1 MGMHE
6 RRTWLRPAERSAGD
20 SAWPSRRGFL
30 GLVGAGTITAATV
43 PGGVAAAS
51 VGVAPRVDRRVPRTL
66 AWSGGGAVVR
76 PGFAVEE
83 VGVVWPAGRSGGRIR
98 LAGAAGRFGPW
109 RSVGPGCGGGAGD
122 HDAHGPHGPHGALV
136 PAGRAAAYEVDLP
149 PGTRT
154 VALNSTDGP
163 SLPAPVGERGAAVDV
178 AGCLYLSR
186 AAWGA
191 DESLRFDAAGMERF
205 PPVYWPV
212 QTVTVH
218 HTATVNDDPDPAARV
233 RAIYRFQAV
242 DEDFGDIGYH
252 FLIDEAGRVYEGRSS
267 GPDAI
272 PGFDP
277 AGRMV
282 NAAHVAGFNA
292 GNVGIA
298 LLGTFTDRAPSAPA
312 RRSLA
317 LLLAVILGWHRI
329 DPLATVG
336 YVNPISGVTRSVRA
350 IPGHRDWA
358 PTLCPG
364 DVLAG
369 ELEAIRRDVAALLG
383 GGSVA
388 PASAG
393 G

>member
-1 MGMHE
+1 M
-6 RRTWLRPAERSAGD
+6 
-20 SAWPSRRGFL
+20 
-30 GLVGAGTITAATV
+30 AATV

-51 VGVAPRVDRRVPRTL
+51 IGVTPRVKQRVPQTL
-66 AWSGGGAVVR
+66 AWPGGGAVVR
-76 PGFAVEE
+76 PGFPVEE

-98 LAGAAGRFGPW
+98 FAGAAGRFGPW
-109 RSVGPGCGGGAGD
+109 QSIGPGCDGGAGD
-122 HDAHGPHGPHGALV
+122 HDADGRHGTLV
-136 PAGRAAAYEVDLP
+136 PASRAAAYEVDLP

-154 VALNSTDGP
+154 MALNTTDGP
-163 SLPAPVGERGAAVDV
+163 SLSAPAGEWGRGVDV

-191 DESLRFDAAGMERF
+191 DESLRFDAAGTERF

-252 FLIDEAGRVYEGRSS
+252 FLIDEAGRVYEGRWS
-267 GPDAI
+267 GPDAV
-272 PGFDP
+272 PGFD
-277 AGRMV
+277 ATGRMV
-282 NAAHVAGFNA
+282 NAAHVGGFNA

-298 LLGTFTDRAPSAPA
+298 LLGTFTDRAPTGPA
-312 RRSLA
+312 RRSLT

-329 DPLATVG
+329 DPMATVG
-336 YVNPISGVTRSVRA
+336 YVNPISGVTRSVAA

-364 DVLAG
+364 DVLGG
-369 ELEAIRRDVAALLG
+369 ELDAIRQDVATLLSG
-383 GGSVA
+383 ESPA
-388 PASAG
+388 PAG